1 MVGDNG
7 HSWGTVGIGR
17 RIAELNEVKVN
28 ALLDRAEDPRQVLDY
43 SYARQQE
50 LVLRI
55 RRAIA
60 DVAAARSRAAV
71 QESQLRSSAARLQQ
85 QAHQAVAAGREE
97 LARQALAL
105 RMATLAQADDLAV
118 EQTALRAD
126 EERLSA
132 AVRRLQQKVEA
143 FRVHKEMLKA
153 RYTASE
159 AAAGASLALDGISE
173 EMSDVDLAAR
183 GAEDAT
189 ARLQA
194 RADALGE
201 LLASGSPADVTGL
214 ASDREIPAQLD
225 AVTTRAAVQEEL
237 AAIKEQLAAEAS
249 QPPDDPAS
257 SRRAAGRRTPP
268 EQPASPD

>member
-1 MVGDNG
+1 M
-7 HSWGTVGIGR
+7 GIGR
-17 RIAELNEVKVN
+17 RIAELYEVKVN

-55 RRAIA
+55 RRAII

-105 RMATLAQADDLAV
+105 RMATLAQADDLAA

-132 AVRRLQQKVEA
+132 AVRRLQQKVDA

-159 AAAGASLALDGISE
+159 AATSASLALGGISE

-183 GAEDAT
+183 RAEDTT

-194 RADALGE
+194 RANALGE
-201 LLASGSPADVTGL
+201 MLASGSPAGMTGL
-214 ASDREIPAQLD
+214 ASDREIQAQLD

-237 AAIKEQLAAEAS
+237 AAIKEQLAAQAS

-257 SRRAAGRRTPP
+257 GHRAAGTRTPP
-268 EQPASPD
+268 VQPASPD

>member
-1 MVGDNG
+1 M
-7 HSWGTVGIGR
+7 GIGR
-17 RIAELNEVKVN
+17 RIAELYEVKVN

-55 RRAIA
+55 RRAII

-85 QAHQAVAAGREE
+85 QARQAVAADREE

-105 RMATLAQADDLAV
+105 RTATLAQADDLVA

-126 EERLSA
+126 EERLTA
-132 AVRRLQQKVEA
+132 AARRLQQKVEA
-143 FRVHKEMLKA
+143 FRVHKETLKA

-159 AAAGASLALDGISE
+159 AAASAGLALGGISE
-173 EMSDVDLAAR
+173 EMSDVHLATR
-183 GAEDAT
+183 RAEDTA

-194 RADALGE
+194 RANALDE
-201 LLASGSPADVTGL
+201 MLASGSPADVTGL
-214 ASDREIPAQLD
+214 ASDREIQAQLD
-225 AVTTRAAVQEEL
+225 AVTTQAAVQEEL
-237 AAIKEQLAAEAS
+237 AAIKNQLAAETR
-249 QPPDDPAS
+249 QPPDGPAS
-257 SRRAAGRRTPP
+257 SRR
-268 EQPASPD
+268 

>member
-1 MVGDNG
+1 M
-7 HSWGTVGIGR
+7 GIGR
-17 RIAELNEVKVN
+17 RIAELYEVKVN

-55 RRAIA
+55 RRAII

-71 QESQLRSSAARLQQ
+71 QESQLRSSVARLRQ

-126 EERLSA
+126 EERLAA

-159 AAAGASLALDGISE
+159 AVASAGLVLGGMSE
-173 EMSDVDLAAR
+173 EVGDVDLATR
-183 GAEDAT
+183 RAEDTT
-189 ARLQA
+189 ARLRA
-194 RADALGE
+194 RADALDE
-201 LLASGSPADVTGL
+201 LLASGGPADVTGL
-214 ASDREIPAQLD
+214 ASDQEIQAQLD
-225 AVTTRAAVQEEL
+225 AVATRAAVQEEL

-257 SRRAAGRRTPP
+257 GHRAAGTRTPP
-268 EQPASPD
+268 VQPASPD